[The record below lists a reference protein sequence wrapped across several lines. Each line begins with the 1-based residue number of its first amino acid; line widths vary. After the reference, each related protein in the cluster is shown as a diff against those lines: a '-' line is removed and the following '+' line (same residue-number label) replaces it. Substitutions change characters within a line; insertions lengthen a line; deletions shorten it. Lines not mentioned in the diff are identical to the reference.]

1 MTRRLLQSKALRSDA
16 LDAFDDP
23 GDPGWGQLSE
33 NR

>member
-1 MTRRLLQSKALRSDA
+1 MTWRLQSKVQRSDA